1 MKSHV
6 WKAVAVLAAVSVLVV
21 SQVHRA
27 GAKPSRPDFDGK
39 GLEGTWVVT
48 VQQQNCSTNAP
59 LGAPFQSLLTFNP
72 GGTMTETTSNPM
84 IYPAL
89 RGPGHGVWARTG
101 WRTYN
106 SSLLAFITLNGALA
120 KTQKITQSIEVNNE
134 GNSFTSDANVY
145 FYDPAGN
152 LLVSGCA
159 AATGTRFE

>member
-1 MKSHV
+1 MKSNI
-6 WKAVAVLAAVSVLVV
+6 WKAVAILAAVSVLVI

-27 GAKPSRPDFDGK
+27 GAKPSHLDSDGR

-48 VQQQNCSTNAP
+48 VQQLNCSTIAP
-59 LGAPFQSLLTFNP
+59 LGAPFQSLLTFNV

-101 WRTYN
+101 WRTYS
-106 SSLLAFITLNGALA
+106 SSLVALITLNGALA
-120 KTQKITQSIEVNNE
+120 KTQKITQSIEVDNDS
-134 GNSFTSDANVY
+134 NSFTSNANVY